1 MQQWASIQAERTSD
15 VRRLW
20 VEEDRGEE
28 VGTARDELAL
38 EVPAVNASSC
48 AGTGVA
54 SSLYDVQIAFLLHG
68 DHLGHIFGVMAE
80 VGIHDEDEVARAALE
95 AVDIGGTQT
104 QLASSW
110 A

>member
-1 MQQWASIQAERTSD
+1 MQQWASIQAEGTSD

-28 VGTARDELAL
+28 VGTARDELAF
-38 EVPAVNASSC
+38 EVPAVNAGSC
-48 AGTGVA
+48 AGTRVA
-54 SSLYDVQIAFLLHG
+54 CTLYNVQVALFLHG
-68 DHLGHIFGVMAE
+68 DHLGHILGVMAE

-95 AVDIGGTQT
+95 AVDIGGPQT